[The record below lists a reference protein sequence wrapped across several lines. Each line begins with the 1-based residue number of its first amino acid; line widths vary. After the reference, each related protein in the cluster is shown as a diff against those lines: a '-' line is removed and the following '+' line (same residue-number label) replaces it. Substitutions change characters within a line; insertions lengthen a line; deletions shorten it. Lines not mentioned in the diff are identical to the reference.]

1 MRSKNLL
8 FLLFHL
14 CLAGSL
20 AGQEDTLPPE
30 FIVKGKA
37 IGISAPE
44 LIDQMMVVMPGF
56 EGSAKSMVSEQSVKP
71 FMMPPRSAKGKAAST
86 AYTLATCLEYY
97 TNFESNYKLNL
108 SPDFLKLNLMNQ
120 SGLDIKNVLRY
131 LVTDGT
137 VSADVVPF
145 DSKALPKELSK
156 AKRYLIDNYLV
167 VFSAEHRSGQK
178 IFQIQ
183 KALMKGNP
191 VIVELAIPANFE
203 QVRDT
208 RFYSLTEELT
218 DVVLPFLVVGYDLQ
232 LEAFEVMS
240 AWGREWGYNG
250 YLWIDFDDLA
260 TMAQNGYVMVP
271 LND

>member
-1 MRSKNLL
+1 MYSKNLP
-8 FLLFHL
+8 LLFFCML
-14 CLAGSL
+14 FAG
-20 AGQEDTLPPE
+20 AMQAQQDTLPSD
-30 FIVKGKA
+30 FVIKGKA

-44 LIDQMMVVMPGF
+44 LIDQMMAVMPGF
-56 EGSAKSMVSEQSVKP
+56 ETGAKKMVSEQTVKP
-71 FMMPPRSAKGKAAST
+71 FIMPPRSAKGKAAST
-86 AYTLATCLEYY
+86 TYTLATCMEFY

-108 SPDFLKLNLMNQ
+108 SPDFVKLNLQKKTGVN
-120 SGLDIKNVLRY
+120 IKDALRY

-145 DSKALPKELSK
+145 ESNTLPKDVSK
-156 AKRYLIDNYLV
+156 SRRYLIDNYLQ
-167 VFSAEHRSGQK
+167 VFSQQHRTSQK

-191 VIVELAIPANFE
+191 VIVELKIPADFE
-203 QVRDT
+203 QVKDT
-208 RFYSLTEELT
+208 RFYSLTEDLT
-218 DVVLPFLVVGYDLQ
+218 DEVLPFLVVSYDLQ

-271 LND
+271 VR